1 MRISS
6 ACEIFDASAPG
17 SAPSTHPSAW
27 KKHTRKYA
35 VAISGPRHLQMANT
49 AGGLAPRVPRA
60 GCRHE
65 RGEKAWQALATLY
78 RRTFQEFGESPP
90 CGGSAPLNRG
100 YGR

>member
-49 AGGLAPRVPRA
+49 AGGLAPRVPPAPDVATNAARKRGKRLRLYIA
-60 GCRHE
+60 GLFKNSGSHP
-65 RGEKAWQALATLY
+65 LAGA
-78 RRTFQEFGESPP
+78 RPH
-90 CGGSAPLNRG
+90 
-100 YGR
+100 